1 MRGTCGTC
9 VCAAGGRSGHGGEY
23 GGLSGDGAS
32 TGRQSSAS
40 ASRLCARTHRHA
52 HTHGAKRDD
61 EERKEKAGAARRVIE
76 LVIVVVIERGA
87 LHLARATRGL
97 TIRASSPSFPSSSS
111 SSRGSPAG
119 RRARASMRSS
129 RVCATQPSSDPTRGP
144 APPPPLPPPLPLAPL
159 KDSMARFC
167 ARRAGSSSAA
177 AREYGGTLTEGRSP
191 PCANVLVGVGEG
203 EGERGRFGRA
213 RGVRGECGS
222 TSIEMRVREQVI

>member
-1 MRGTCGTC
+1 MRMCGTCGTC
-9 VCAAGGRSGHGGEY
+9 VCAVGGRSGHGGEY

-32 TGRQSSAS
+32 TGGSSAS
-40 ASRLCARTHRHA
+40 ASRLCARTHRH
-52 HTHGAKRDD
+52 THACGAKRDD

-111 SSRGSPAG
+111 SRGSPAG
-119 RRARASMRSS
+119 RRARASMVSS
-129 RVCATQPSSDPTRGP
+129 RVCTTQPSSDPARGP
-144 APPPPLPPPLPLAPL
+144 APLAPPR
-159 KDSMARFC
+159 DSMARFC
-167 ARRAGSSSAA
+167 ARGAGSSSAA
-177 AREYGGTLTEGRSP
+177 AREHGGTLTEGRSP
-191 PCANVLVGVGEG
+191 PCANVLVGVGVGVGEG

-222 TSIEMRVREQVI
+222 TSIEIRHASKYWSE